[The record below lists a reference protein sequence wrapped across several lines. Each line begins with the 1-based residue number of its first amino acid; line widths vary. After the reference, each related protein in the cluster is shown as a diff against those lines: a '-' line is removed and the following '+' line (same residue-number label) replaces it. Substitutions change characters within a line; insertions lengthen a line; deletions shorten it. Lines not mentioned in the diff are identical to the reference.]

1 MRLVSSLIL
10 ILFFVSCKRDNVES
24 HCYIAKSIDTYEYQ
38 IKPGANEW
46 AQLSSSEKITA
57 CQIPENT
64 LKVMSTEGLI
74 ESVLFNPLFGELYLS
89 NEHVQAGFNAFYNN
103 FNGVRELLKRSDI
116 VSKIL
121 YRYQQMDPA
130 CNHNNWPSLVGAG
143 SNNNYAFS
151 YIEIIIA
158 QYPIVNQIINSG
170 QAKTVLQEVLNK
182 NEVKIKCN
190 YSVVG
195 LEHSLLIAGRIM
207 YLCNYKP
214 FIDEYNNDPNVQ
226 IFINGAVTTDI
237 TTHDIVTNCA
247 NKFIIENK

>member
-1 MRLVSSLIL
+1 MKLILSLIL
-10 ILFFVSCKRDNVES
+10 ILLFVSCKNDNVES
-24 HCYIAKSIDTYEYQ
+24 HCYIAKSNDTYEYP
-38 IKPGANEW
+38 IKPNANEW
-46 AQLSSSEKITA
+46 AKLSSSEKIIA

-64 LKVMSTEGLI
+64 LKIISTEGLI
-74 ESVLFNPLFGELYLS
+74 ESVLFNPLFSEIYLS
-89 NEHVQAGFNAFYNN
+89 NEHVQAGFNAFYEN

-116 VSKIL
+116 VTKIL

-130 CNHNNWPSLVGAG
+130 CNKNNWPSLVGAG

-170 QAKTVLQEVLNK
+170 QAKTVLQEVLAK

-195 LEHSLLIAGRIM
+195 FEHSLLIAGRIM

-214 FIDEYNNDPNVQ
+214 FIDEYNNNQNVQ
-226 IFINGAVTTDI
+226 TFINGAMATDI
-237 TTHDIVTNCA
+237 TTLDIVTNCA
-247 NKFIIENK
+247 KKFIIENK